1 MTAPA
6 QWSARAALDA
16 ARPAVARLD
25 VNRGTEDLAADLIE
39 TWSAVEAALRSLVG
53 SSVLSG
59 QPLIREARQRQLIS
73 FDQANSLAEF
83 EAVHSRVQDTSYRPN
98 VGDVN
103 SARDAFL
110 KLDTALMGDSGIAP
124 PRAVPASGTPAPV
137 VAAETATPATETTVV
152 ATTAHRRR
160 MPLWASIV
168 AGVVVL
174 VILVGGGYL
183 LFGRR
188 TSSAL
193 QEGIAAYTAGQRE
206 AAVSAFNRAER
217 ENPNAPMPH
226 VYLARMARE
235 VGNFPLAGQEL
246 QLALQA
252 DPNNE
257 IALREM
263 GSNLLAQGNYDL
275 ARRFYVRA
283 VQADASDKTAMGY
296 LGCTLMKLNRAQE
309 ASNFLTRAGP
319 GPWSNCTPATNNGA
333 LPPTPGILNS
343 SPNPA
348 PTGQ

>member
-1 MTAPA
+1 VTAPA

-39 TWSAVEAALRSLVG
+39 AWSAVEAALRSLVG
-53 SSVLSG
+53 TSVLAG
-59 QPLIREARQRQLIS
+59 QQLIREARQRQLIS

-83 EAVHSRVQDTSYRPN
+83 EAVHGRVQDTSYRPTA
-98 VGDVN
+98 GDVN
-103 SARDAFL
+103 AARDAFL
-110 KLDTALMGDSGIAP
+110 KLDTALMGDAGIAP
-124 PRAVPASGTPAPV
+124 PRAVPISGSPAPV
-137 VAAETATPATETTVV
+137 LAAEMTPQSAENTAVAAPA
-152 ATTAHRRR
+152 RRGR
-160 MPLWASIV
+160 MPLWTSIV
-168 AGVVVL
+168 AGVIVL
-174 VILVGGGYL
+174 AILIGAGYL

-193 QEGIAAYTAGQRE
+193 QEGITAYTAGQRE
-206 AAVSAFNRAER
+206 AAVNAFNRAER
-217 ENPNAPMPH
+217 EDPNAPMPH

-283 VQADASDKTAMGY
+283 VQTDGSDKTAMGY
-296 LGCTLMKLNRAQE
+296 LGCTLVKLNRAQE
-309 ASNFLTRAGP
+309 ANSFLTRAGP
-319 GPWSNCTPATNNGA
+319 GPWSNCTPAPNNSA
-333 LPPTPGILNS
+333 LPPAPGMLNS
-343 SPNPA
+343 TPNPA
-348 PTGQ
+348 P